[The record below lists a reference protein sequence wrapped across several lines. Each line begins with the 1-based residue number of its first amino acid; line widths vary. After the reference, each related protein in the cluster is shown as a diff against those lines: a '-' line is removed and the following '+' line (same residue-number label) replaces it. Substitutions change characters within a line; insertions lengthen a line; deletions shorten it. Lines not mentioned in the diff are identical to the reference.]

1 MNKYECFTYCRSF
14 KLAIS
19 LRSITMILVS
29 LSLITSSTC
38 VIMLYSVLQASAFL
52 GLPSPTA
59 NDNNFLT
66 YQDSAL
72 GIKIDYPVGWTHELH
87 PGSLVTFLASLESD
101 SNTYPA
107 GLGITIKQLHRLLR

>member
-1 MNKYECFTYCRSF
+1 MQSLINPLSETRHNLMCFPLMNKYECFTYCCRMI
-14 KLAIS
+14 KLVIS
-19 LRSITMILVS
+19 LRSITMIIVS

-59 NDNNFLT
+59 NNNNFLT

-72 GIKIDYPVGWTHELH
+72 GIKIMG
-87 PGSLVTFLASLESD
+87 LED
-101 SNTYPA
+101 EGTYF
-107 GLGITIKQLHRLLR
+107 

>member
-1 MNKYECFTYCRSF
+1 MFYLLLQHFQTRYLVTIHHNP
-14 KLAIS
+14 
-19 LRSITMILVS
+19 TMILVS

-59 NDNNFLT
+59 NNNNFLT

-72 GIKIDYPVGWTHELH
+72 GIKIDYPVGHMNYILVVLLPFLQVWKVIRTH
-87 PGSLVTFLASLESD
+87 
-101 SNTYPA
+101 
-107 GLGITIKQLHRLLR
+107 IQ